1 MKFSI
6 RLKLLLT
13 MLLVTGTVVSGITV
27 TIVSLFQKDK
37 TAYIFDSA
45 ATAALHTAQEADL
58 ILLDYSQQVKAL
70 SHVWLAAHIGP
81 AEKGEM
87 LEALFAD
94 FGEVISLTRYDA
106 QGMEQ
111 ETLYNVA
118 SLGEAGIWQDRF
130 LSNREAN
137 ALPIDRIKNGEV
149 ALRNAT
155 FSPDLPLLSLT
166 QGVTNGSGSAIISAH
181 IHLRRL
187 LALGGRSS
195 VFASWMVDET
205 GRLLA
210 HPDVLRVV
218 QRGLVSDLPV
228 VDAFLKNN
236 AVAGTMEYPQ
246 GQEIYLGAYAR
257 ADFGNFGAIVQTPKS
272 VAYLATRELLRAL
285 VGAAFAMLVFSA
297 VVSFFWARRLTE
309 PLQMLSDVTRE
320 VAAGNFNVRARV
332 KSRDE
337 VGQLAQSFNTMATEL
352 ATRESALQSAQ
363 AALIQS
369 EKMAAFGQLGAGI
382 AHEIKNPLAGILGYA
397 QLALRKAEPESPLA
411 RQLSVIEKETKRCKT
426 IIENLLR
433 FSRQEKSVFEPID
446 LNGVVEDAAAIVD
459 HQLSLNRV
467 DLKKILAAD
476 LPKMKG
482 NANQLQQVVI
492 NLMIN
497 AQQAMTDGGI
507 VEIETR
513 QVGGEVSVRVSD
525 NGPGIPPEIRQKIFE
540 PFFTTKPVGQGTGLG
555 LSVSYGIVNEHAG
568 RVQLTSEVGAGTTF
582 LLTFPVS

>member
-13 MLLVTGTVVSGITV
+13 MLLVTGTVVSVITV

-45 ATAALHTAQEADL
+45 ATTALHTAQEADL
-58 ILLDYSQQVKAL
+58 ILLDYRQQVNAL
-70 SHVWLAAHIGP
+70 THIWLSAHIDP
-81 AEKGEM
+81 AQKAEM
-87 LEALFAD
+87 LEGLFSD
-94 FGEVISLTRYDA
+94 FLDIVSLTYYDSSRA
-106 QGMEQ
+106 
-111 ETLYNVA
+111 TK
-118 SLGEAGIWQDRF
+118 
-130 LSNREAN
+130 
-137 ALPIDRIKNGEV
+137 ALPLDRIKNGEV
-149 ALRNAT
+149 TLYNAT
-155 FSPDLPLLSLT
+155 FSPELPLLSLT
-166 QGVTNGSGSAIISAH
+166 QAVEEASGSVIVSAQ

-187 LALGGRSS
+187 MALSDRSS
-195 VFASWMVDET
+195 AFDLWIVDET
-205 GRLLA
+205 GRLIS
-210 HPDVLRVV
+210 HPEVQQVV
-218 QRGLVSDLPV
+218 QRGRVSDLPV
-228 VDAFLKNN
+228 VNAFLKNN
-236 AVAGTMEYPQ
+236 AAAGTMEYSHA
-246 GQEIYLGAYAR
+246 QETYLGAYAR
-257 ADFGNFGAIVQTPKS
+257 ADFWNFGAIAQTPKS

-285 VGAAFAMLVFSA
+285 VGAALAMLLFSA
-297 VVSFFWARRLTE
+297 VVSFLWARRLTQ
-309 PLQMLSDVTRE
+309 PLQMLSDIARE
-320 VAAGNFNVRARV
+320 VASGNFNVQAKV

-337 VGQLAQSFNTMATEL
+337 VGQLAQSFNAMATEL
-352 ATRESALQSAQ
+352 AARETALQSAH

-397 QLALRKAEPESPLA
+397 QLALRKAEAGSPLA

-433 FSRQEKSVFEPID
+433 FSRQEESVFEPVD
-446 LNGVVEDAAAIVD
+446 LNVVVDDAAAIVD

-467 DLKKILAAD
+467 TLKKIVDPD
-476 LPKMKG
+476 LSKING
-482 NANQLQQVVI
+482 NANQLQQVII

-513 QVGGEVSVRVSD
+513 RAGGEVSVRVSD
-525 NGPGIPPEIRQKIFE
+525 NGPGIPQEIQQKIFE

-555 LSVSYGIVNEHAG
+555 LSVSYGIIKEHAG
-568 RVQLTSEVGAGTTF
+568 RVKLTSQVGSGATF

>member
-13 MLLVTGTVVSGITV
+13 MLLVTGTVVSVITV

-37 TAYIFDSA
+37 TAYIFDAA
-45 ATAALHTAQEADL
+45 ATIALHTAQEANL
-58 ILLDYSQQVKAL
+58 ILLDYSQQVNAL
-70 SHVWLAAHIGP
+70 SHVWLTAQIDP
-81 AEKGEM
+81 ARKAEM
-87 LEALFAD
+87 TEELFAD
-94 FGEVISLTRYDA
+94 FGDVISLTHYDA

-111 ETLYNVA
+111 DTLYNTAALAKV
-118 SLGEAGIWQDRF
+118 GISQERF
-130 LSNREAN
+130 LSNREAT
-137 ALPIDRIKNGEV
+137 ALPLDRIKSGGV
-149 ALRNAT
+149 SLHNAT
-155 FSPDLPLLSLT
+155 FSPELPLLRLT
-166 QGVTNGSGSAIISAH
+166 QLVANGSGTAIVSAH

-195 VFASWMVDET
+195 AFDACLVDET
-205 GRLLA
+205 GRLLS
-210 HPDVLRVV
+210 HPDVRKVV
-218 QRGLVSDLPV
+218 QRGSVSDLPV

-236 AVAGTMEYPQ
+236 AAAGTMEYLHDR
-246 GQEIYLGAYAR
+246 ETYLGAYAR
-257 ADFGNFGAIVQTPKS
+257 ADFGNFGAIAQTPKS
-272 VAYLATRELLRAL
+272 VAYLSTRELLRAL
-285 VGAAFAMLVFSA
+285 VGAALAMLVFSA
-297 VVSFFWARRLTE
+297 VVSFFWARRLTR

-320 VAAGNFNVRARV
+320 VASGNFNVQARV

-337 VGQLAQSFNTMATEL
+337 VGQLAQSFNAMATEL
-352 ATRESALQSAQ
+352 AARETALQSAQ

-446 LNGVVEDAAAIVD
+446 LNGVVEDAAAIVE

-467 DLKKILAAD
+467 DLKKILATD
-476 LPKMKG
+476 LPKMNG

-492 NLMIN
+492 NLIIN
-497 AQQAMTDGGI
+497 AQQAMTGGGV
-507 VEIETR
+507 VEVETR
-513 QVGGEVSVRVSD
+513 LIEGEVSVRVSD
-525 NGPGIPPEIRQKIFE
+525 NGPGIPPEIQQKIFE

-555 LSVSYGIVNEHAG
+555 LSVSYGIVKEHAG
-568 RVQLTSEVGAGTTF
+568 RVRLTSQVGAGTTF